1 MNLALEGEG
10 KDTGFVLYRETFF
23 VRTLAMN
30 NAFTIHPLRTIYI
43 TILPLPVDHLPVGLD
58 LSGAPVCS
66 ILRVGLGAG
75 VVGEAVV
82 GEGEDASLILD
93 SEALAMCVSCQ
104 GQPEPEE

>member
-23 VRTLAMN
+23 VTN
-30 NAFTIHPLRTIYI
+30 TVTEI
-43 TILPLPVDHLPVGLD
+43 TILPLSVDDLPVGLD

-75 VVGEAVV
+75 VVGDSFV
-82 GEGEDASLILD
+82 GEGEDASLFLD
-93 SEALAMCVSCQ
+93 SPALAICVSCQ
-104 GQPEPEE
+104 GQAEPED

>member
-23 VRTLAMN
+23 VTN
-30 NAFTIHPLRTIYI
+30 TITEI
-43 TILPLPVDHLPVGLD
+43 TILPLPVDDLPVGLD

-75 VVGEAVV
+75 VVGEAFV

-93 SEALAMCVSCQ
+93 SPALAMCVSCQ
-104 GQPEPEE
+104 GQPEPED